1 MQNHKNQNPK
11 PDLAYTPESDWKKIN
26 AMQLIIGTLRTSH
39 IEVCEAIVKGS
50 ANEILDWIYSICS
63 LILLNTA

>member
-1 MQNHKNQNPK
+1 MQNYKKQNPK

-50 ANEILDWIYSICS
+50 A
-63 LILLNTA
+63 